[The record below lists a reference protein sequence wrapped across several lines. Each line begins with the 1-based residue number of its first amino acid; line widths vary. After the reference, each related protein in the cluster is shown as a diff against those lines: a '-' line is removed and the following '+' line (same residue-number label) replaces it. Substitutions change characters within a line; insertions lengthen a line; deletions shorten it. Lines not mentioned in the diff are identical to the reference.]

1 MLASLD
7 AQEHLSA
14 GQWKLITAAT
24 FGIVLEFLDY
34 FLIGFILAFVIGP
47 WHLGLWQSSTILLS
61 SGVGSMIGAT
71 LFGWLADKVGRRR
84 IFLTTVTI
92 FTLSTGALIFTPD
105 SIEYGWLYLTAFRF
119 LIGFGAGG
127 LYCVDLP
134 LVQEFVPSRMRG
146 LVSGMVT
153 SAVPIGFLLGSGLVA
168 FVAPLIGWRGLMV
181 ICVALGLVTLLIR
194 AWIPESPRWLLDNG
208 RGEEARRSIA
218 WATGLPVKS
227 LALAPQAAVV
237 NPPAFRDLFRY
248 PRSVAVSWI
257 TNLGMQT
264 GYYGLTLWSP
274 VMIVQFLK
282 VPPSRAAFY
291 MIFVTLSAF
300 AGRVTLS
307 LLSEV
312 IGRRATG
319 MLASFAATA
328 ILLLASWFG
337 DQLLGA
343 TFLLLGLLIVAYFFG
358 EGGFAIVGPYSAEV
372 WPTQLRAMGM
382 GSAYG
387 FGGIGKI
394 VGPMGLAIIAGSSA
408 SGGAAAIGVRSAF
421 MYFAIWYV
429 LCGVAYLLLGMET
442 KGQSIEAI
450 SARLDQG
457 RARRA
462 AAGHANS

>member
-1 MLASLD
+1 MLTSLD
-7 AQEHLSA
+7 AQARLTS
-14 GQWKLITAAT
+14 GQWKLIAAAT

-61 SGVGSMIGAT
+61 SGIGSMIGAAV
-71 LFGWLADKVGRRR
+71 FGWLADKVGRRR
-84 IFLTTVTI
+84 IFLTTVSI

-105 SIEYGWLYLTAFRF
+105 SIEYGWLYLTGFRF
-119 LIGFGAGG
+119 LIGLGAGG

-146 LVSGMVT
+146 LISGMVT

-168 FVAPLIGWRGLMV
+168 FVAPLVGWRGLMLV
-181 ICVALGLVTLLIR
+181 CVLLGLFTLLIR
-194 AWIPESPRWLLDNG
+194 AWIPESPRWLLQNG
-208 RGEEARRSIA
+208 RGEEARRSVA
-218 WATGLPVKS
+218 WATGLPVDSLS
-227 LALAPQAAVV
+227 LASPAQAES
-237 NPPAFRDLFRY
+237 PPRLSDIFRY

-257 TNLGMQT
+257 TNLGAQT

-300 AGRVTLS
+300 AGRIGLS
-307 LLSEV
+307 MLSEV

-372 WPTQLRAMGM
+372 WPTRLRAMGM

-394 VGPMGLAIIAGSSA
+394 IGPMGLAVMAGASA

-429 LCGVAYLLLGMET
+429 LCGVAYLFLGMET
-442 KGQSIEAI
+442 KGKSIEDI
-450 SARLDQG
+450 SAALEG
-457 RARRA
+457 AHSHAA
-462 AAGHANS
+462 AAGRMNS